1 MDIQAHLN
9 GAFSNPDGKISK
21 GKDYC
26 VFRVITLKQVVELIQ
41 FFDQYPLITQKKAD
55 YILFKEIA
63 MIMQRREHLT
73 TSGLQE
79 IINLR
84 SSLNLGLSELKAAF
98 PKTILANKPKVEN
111 QRIPHPQWVA
121 GFSTGE
127 GCFSVAFSNDRFKY
141 LSFKLTQDTREEQ
154 LIGSFLEFWGV
165 DIIILVKE
173 GEILKLQG
181 FRI

>member
-9 GAFSNPDGKISK
+9 GIGTIRK

-26 VFRVITLKQVVELIQ
+26 VFKVKPLKQVAELIK

-55 YILFKEIA
+55 YILFKKIA

-84 SSLNLGLSELKAAF
+84 ASLNLGLSDKLKAAF
-98 PKTILANKPKVEN
+98 PKTIPANKPKVEN
-111 QRIPHPQWVA
+111 QIIPHPQ
-121 GFSTGE
+121 
-127 GCFSVAFSNDRFKY
+127 
-141 LSFKLTQDTREEQ
+141 
-154 LIGSFLEFWGV
+154 
-165 DIIILVKE
+165 
-173 GEILKLQG
+173 
-181 FRI
+181 